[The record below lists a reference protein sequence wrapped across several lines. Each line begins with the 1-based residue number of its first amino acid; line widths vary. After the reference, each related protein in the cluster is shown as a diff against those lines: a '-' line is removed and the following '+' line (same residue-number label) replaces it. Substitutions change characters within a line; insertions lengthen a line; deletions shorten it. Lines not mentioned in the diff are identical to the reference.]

1 MSEEEKNAWSTLY
14 EYVRKNVMEYDD
26 NQALP
31 SSIVLRLKGLSGN
44 QYMAN
49 NNSRKTANYSFDVIL
64 NTFKY
69 CLPDIQRSVQRC
81 SFNDERHKFNY
92 IAKIVEN
99 NLNTVY
105 MRMKEKQ
112 KLNQSGIEL
121 VSVAEDNS
129 AGYHTKSTNKNN
141 KRIDDLW

>member
-1 MSEEEKNAWSTLY
+1 MY
-14 EYVRKNVMEYDD
+14 EYVKRNVMEYDD

-49 NNSRKTANYSFDVIL
+49 NKSQKTANYSFTVIL

-69 CLPDIQRSVQRC
+69 CFPDIKKSIQRC
-81 SFNDERHKFNY
+81 SFNNEQHKFNY
-92 IAKIVEN
+92 IAKIIEN

-105 MRMKEKQ
+105 IRMKEKQ
-112 KLNQSGIEL
+112 KVFCSTVESMPVLYG
-121 VSVAEDNS
+121 DD
-129 AGYHTKSTNKNN
+129 AGYQKKSANINN

>member
-1 MSEEEKNAWSTLY
+1 MY
-14 EYVRKNVMEYDD
+14 EYVKRNVMEYDD

-49 NNSRKTANYSFDVIL
+49 NKSQKTANYSFTVIL

-69 CLPDIQRSVQRC
+69 CLPDIKKSIQRC
-81 SFNDERHKFNY
+81 SFNNEQHKFNY
-92 IAKIVEN
+92 IAKIIEN

-105 MRMKEKQ
+105 IRMKEKQ
-112 KLNQSGIEL
+112 KVFCSTVESMPVLCG
-121 VSVAEDNS
+121 DD
-129 AGYHTKSTNKNN
+129 AGYQKKSANINN